1 MFKPVLIEYSS
12 ENTMWI
18 LILGLV
24 IFLGNHS
31 IQMYAPGWRDEMVVK
46 IGKLNW
52 RGLYSV
58 FSLGGLGLIIWGFGE
73 ARPDAP
79 DLYYAPTWMPHLVM
93 MLMLIS
99 FVFMVAGSLPTGYIK
114 ARLKHP
120 MITGIIIWAF
130 AHLMMNGDLASVL
143 LFGSIL
149 VWAILNRIN
158 VDRRSSEALVV
169 KSIFPDIIA
178 LVVGLGLWMLMVH
191 VLHGMLIGV
200 EVIA

>member
-1 MFKPVLIEYSS
+1 
-12 ENTMWI
+12 MWI
-18 LILGLV
+18 LILGLI

-31 IQMYAPGWRDEMVVK
+31 IQMLAPQWRDEMVVK
-46 IGKLNW
+46 LGKLGW

-58 FSLGGLGLIIWGFGE
+58 FSLGSLGLIIWGFSE

-79 DLYYAPTWMPHLVM
+79 DLYYAPSWMPHLTM
-93 MLMLIS
+93 MLMLIA

-120 MITGIIIWAF
+120 MITGVIIWAS
-130 AHLMMNGDLASVL
+130 AHLLMNGDLASVL

-149 VWAILNRIN
+149 AWAIWNRID
-158 VDRRSSEALVV
+158 VDRRSSGVLVAS
-169 KSIFPDIIA
+169 SIFPDIIA
-178 LVVGLGLWMLMVH
+178 LVVGLGLWLLMLY